1 MNIQKDSE
9 KGRKIMA
16 EENKVEEVK
25 LAQIAGGQ
33 TEEEYYAEYEKYG
46 LLDTEEHLLQGK
58 KCDFCNRGKLQFLR
72 YQQGRFGN
80 KEAIYRCSLC
90 NEYAVTALR
99 K

>member
-1 MNIQKDSE
+1 
-9 KGRKIMA
+9 MA
-16 EENKVEEVK
+16 EKNKVEEVK

-46 LLDTEEHLLQGK
+46 LIDTDEHLLQGK
-58 KCDFCNRGKLQFLR
+58 TCDFCNRGKLQFIR